1 MHTHNVNVKTAT
13 EESSRKM
20 GVKYP
25 SPLLILL
32 AEGEKNS
39 QEEMD
44 VMEFGS
50 LAALKA
56 YRRSCP
62 EKMKGLYS
70 YIVSAGTDKDFHH
83 VEVVA
88 ADHFRQFV
96 RRIGRM
102 GITI

>member
-20 GVKYP
+20 GVKKP
-25 SPLLILL
+25 SHLLILL

-50 LAALKA
+50 LAALKD
-56 YRRSCP
+56 YRRRNP
-62 EKMKGLYS
+62 EKMKGVYH
-70 YIVSAGTDKDFHH
+70 YIVSAGTDKNSRH
-83 VEVVA
+83 VEVVG

-96 RRIGRM
+96 RQIERM
-102 GITI
+102 GISI

>member
-1 MHTHNVNVKTAT
+1 MHTRNVKTAAQ
-13 EESSRKM
+13 ESSSKM

-25 SPLLILL
+25 SPLVILI
-32 AEGEKNS
+32 AEAEKNS
-39 QEEMD
+39 QGEWEAI
-44 VMEFGS
+44 EFRS
-50 LAALKA
+50 LAELKD

-83 VEVVA
+83 VPVVA
-88 ADHFRQFV
+88 ADHFKQFV
-96 RRIGRM
+96 RRIERM

>member
-13 EESSRKM
+13 EESSGKM

-25 SPLLILL
+25 SPLLILI

-39 QEEMD
+39 QEEWD

-50 LAALKA
+50 LAALK
-56 YRRSCP
+56 
-62 EKMKGLYS
+62 
-70 YIVSAGTDKDFHH
+70 DFHH
-83 VEVVA
+83 VPVVA
-88 ADHFRQFV
+88 AEHFKKFV

>member
-20 GVKYP
+20 GVKNP

-39 QEEMD
+39 QAEWD

-50 LAALKA
+50 LAALKD
-56 YRRSCP
+56 YRRSFP
-62 EKMKGLYS
+62 EKMKGLYH
-70 YIVSAGTDKDFHH
+70 YIVSAGVDKDFHH

-88 ADHFRQFV
+88 ADHFKQFV
-96 RRIGRM
+96 RQIARM